1 MYRYIIHLS
10 DILSEQYSH
19 DLMCTCTSDIKK
31 NNPQINAIY
40 CTFITCVLISKSLV
54 LSSTC
59 YKYMMIGTETKLIVP
74 T

>member
-31 NNPQINAIY
+31 KPQINAIY
-40 CTFITCVLISKSLV
+40 CTFITCVLISKSLA

-74 T
+74 A